1 MSSRTPAA
9 LVLLL
14 AACGS
19 SPPPPAPPP
28 PPVPPPP
35 VASVAPPAPGPSAD
49 ERYEKLWSHFLAEYL
64 RLRPVD
70 ATTLGNHEH
79 DGEWPD
85 LTVAGE
91 AERRRLDEQ
100 TRAELATLPAS
111 ELSADHALDAEI
123 LGRTLDYDL
132 FVLDRLR
139 PAETDPLAT
148 YVRPLGDGLDPFVSR
163 DFAPAPVRARSLA
176 ARLAGIGKVVAA
188 ARARVGHPARIV
200 TETAIK
206 QTKGL
211 LGLVDGGFPQLLAQA
226 PAEKPAVLAAAKQA
240 SQSIHELLAFLQN
253 EVLPRSDGD
262 FRVGADRFRTIL
274 RLTLDPNVDADD
286 LEARARATL
295 ASTQEEM
302 ADTAKGL
309 WPELFPK
316 QKLPDVSTP
325 QARKAMVRKVL
336 ARLSEDRPTSATIV
350 RDATKW
356 LAEATEFVRSHD
368 LVTLPDEPVKVMEMP
383 EYERGVAIAFCEASG
398 PLEQKAET
406 HVTISPAPAD
416 WLPARVTSFYK
427 EYDQSMLANLMVHEA
442 MPGHYLQLM
451 HMAKVG
457 AAARAVFT
465 NDAFVEGWAVYS
477 EWLMAHHGFGGPRVK
492 LQREKML
499 LRVCA
504 NAILDHEIHA
514 GTMDEKAA
522 LDLMENEAFQE
533 EGEAVG
539 KWTRA
544 RVSHGQLSFYFY
556 GFSELMKMRQA
567 AEKQPGFAERAYH
580 DRVLSF
586 GAPSLQQLR
595 ARMAL

>member
-1 MSSRTPAA
+1 VTT
-9 LVLLL
+9 
-14 AACGS
+14 
-19 SPPPPAPPP
+19 APPT
-28 PPVPPPP
+28 
-35 VASVAPPAPGPSAD
+35 AAPSAD
-49 ERYEKLWSHFLAEYL
+49 ERYETLWTRFLAEYL
-64 RLRPVD
+64 RQRPVD
-70 ATTLGNHEH
+70 ATVLGNHER

-85 LTVAGE
+85 LTAAGE
-91 AERRRLDEQ
+91 VERRRLDEQ
-100 TRAELATLPAS
+100 TRAELAALPAA
-111 ELSADHALDAEI
+111 ELSVDHALDAEI
-123 LGRTLDYDL
+123 LGRTLAWDL

-176 ARLAGIGKVVAA
+176 ARLGGIGRVVAA
-188 ARARVGHPARIV
+188 ARARVGRPARIV

-211 LGLVDGGFPQLLAQA
+211 VGLVDGGFPELLAQA

-240 SQSIHELLAFLQN
+240 SQALHELLAFLQD

-262 FRVGADRFRTIL
+262 FRVGADRLRAIL
-274 RLTLDPNVDADD
+274 GLTLDPGVDTDD

-295 ASTQEEM
+295 ARTQDEM
-302 ADTAKGL
+302 AETAKGL
-309 WPELFPK
+309 WPELFPR
-316 QKLPDVSTP
+316 QKLPDASTP
-325 QARKAMVRKVL
+325 QARKALVRTVL
-336 ARLSEDRPTSATIV
+336 ARLTDDRPTSATIV
-350 RDATKW
+350 RDGTKW
-356 LAEATEFVRSHD
+356 LSDATDFVRSHH
-368 LVTLPDEPVKVMEMP
+368 LVTLPEEPCKVMEMP

-416 WLPARVTSFYK
+416 WPAARATSFYK
-427 EYDQSMLANLMVHEA
+427 EYDQSMLADLMVHEG

-451 HMAKVG
+451 HMAHVRS
-457 AAARAVFT
+457 AARAVFA
-465 NDAFVEGWAVYS
+465 NDAFVEGWAVYG
-477 EWLMAHHGFGGPRVK
+477 EWLMAHHGFGGPRVT
-492 LQREKML
+492 LQRQKML

-522 LDLMENEAFQE
+522 LALMENEAFQE

-544 RVSHGQLSFYFY
+544 RVSHGQLSLYFY
-556 GFSELMKMRQA
+556 GFSEMMKLREE
-567 AEKQPGFAERAYH
+567 AERRPGFDERAYH

-586 GAPSLQQLR
+586 GAPSLRELR
-595 ARMAL
+595 ARLAL